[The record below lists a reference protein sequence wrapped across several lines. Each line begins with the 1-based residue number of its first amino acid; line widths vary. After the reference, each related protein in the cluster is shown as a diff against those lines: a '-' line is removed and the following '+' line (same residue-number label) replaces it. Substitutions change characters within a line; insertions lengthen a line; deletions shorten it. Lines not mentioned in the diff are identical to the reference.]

1 MKRAILAVGIATAI
15 FATAVAVAPAAHK
28 VKETTYY
35 AADLRPIAG
44 ASYEQ
49 DASGTANLE
58 LDGNRL
64 TVEITAVNLKANAL
78 HPQHI
83 HGFGKGT
90 GKKQDATC
98 PTIAQDDDG
107 DGFVSVPEGADTY
120 GPILLP
126 LEPFPTADSAGT
138 VTFSKTF
145 KVKRGQLT
153 PLVNREIVL
162 HGGDVNGTYDPSLPV
177 LCGSIAPAP
186 QG

>member
-1 MKRAILAVGIATAI
+1 MKRVVLAAGIAIAASVTAI
-15 FATAVAVAPAAHK
+15 AIAPAAHK
-28 VKETTYY
+28 VKGTTYY
-35 AADLRPIAG
+35 AADLQPIAG

-49 DASGTANLE
+49 DARGTANLE
-58 LDGNRL
+58 LHGNRL
-64 TVEITAVNLKANAL
+64 TVEITAINLKANAL

-107 DGFVSVPEGADTY
+107 DGFVSVAEGAETY

-126 LEPFPTADSAGT
+126 LKPFPTADSAGT

-153 PLVNREIVL
+153 PLEIREIVL
-162 HGGDVNGTYDPSLPV
+162 HGGDVNGTYDPTLPV
-177 LCGSIAPAP
+177 LCGSITPAP